1 MEPLASSREL
11 PAYVQPAEAND
22 GLSEAGVSTGLGAL
36 LVVAS
41 PFALAAWV
49 AIGLAVYRLVT

>member
-11 PAYVQPAEAND
+11 TAYAESAEAHD
-22 GLSEAGVSTGLGAL
+22 VPSEAGERGGLAAL
-36 LVVAS
+36 LVIAS

>member
-11 PAYVQPAEAND
+11 TAYKSAEAHD
-22 GLSEAGVSTGLGAL
+22 VPSEAGERGGLAAL
-36 LVVAS
+36 LVIAS

>member
-1 MEPLASSREL
+1 MEPLAFSSEL
-11 PAYVQPAEAND
+11 TAYAEAHD
-22 GLSEAGVSTGLGAL
+22 VPSEADERGGLAAL
-36 LVVAS
+36 LVIAS

>member
-1 MEPLASSREL
+1 MEPLAFSSEL
-11 PAYVQPAEAND
+11 TAYAEPAEAHD
-22 GLSEAGVSTGLGAL
+22 VPSEAGERGALAAL
-36 LVVAS
+36 LVIAS